1 MINTG
6 YLFSKDNNRLFVN
19 TSLGCSANCSYCYLP
34 TLKYSKGKEVDSY
47 ITAEEL
53 IKQVEDYKDFREGR
67 EGTLV
72 SFGCYSE
79 CWDDTNKE
87 QTKKLIK
94 YFLEKGNQVQ
104 FSTKRYVDYNE
115 LLEIS
120 KEIKYKGQLVIFV
133 SSVTITDWEKF
144 ENNTT
149 SPDKRFKSFEITE
162 KLDIP
167 VVLYIKPV
175 LYNVTIKDVNKYIEL
190 IKKYNIKNV
199 VVGSIIKTTG
209 TGIVAP
215 FVDDDSMH
223 AAPIE
228 QENEIIELLSS
239 YATIYKRSTEVLKQY
254 K

>member
-53 IKQVEDYKDFREGR
+53 IKQVEEYKEFREGKD
-67 EGTLV
+67 GTLV

-87 QTKKLIK
+87 QTKKLIN
-94 YFLEKGNQVQ
+94 YFLKKGNQVQ

-115 LLEIS
+115 LIEIS

-133 SSVTITDWEKF
+133 SSVSITDREKYQ
-144 ENNTT
+144 NNTCLLYT
-149 SPDKRFKSFEITE
+149 SPSPRDRC
-162 KLDIP
+162 
-167 VVLYIKPV
+167 
-175 LYNVTIKDVNKYIEL
+175 
-190 IKKYNIKNV
+190 
-199 VVGSIIKTTG
+199 
-209 TGIVAP
+209 
-215 FVDDDSMH
+215 
-223 AAPIE
+223 
-228 QENEIIELLSS
+228 
-239 YATIYKRSTEVLKQY
+239 
-254 K
+254 